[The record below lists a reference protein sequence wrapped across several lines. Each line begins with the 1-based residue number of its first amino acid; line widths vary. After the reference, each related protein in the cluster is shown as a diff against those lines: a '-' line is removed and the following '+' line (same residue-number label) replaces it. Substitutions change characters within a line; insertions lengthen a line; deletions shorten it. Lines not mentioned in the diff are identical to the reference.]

1 MCMTPSPAYRDTH
14 MNMSRSRCLTHI
26 IVHRDTHRDRGTH
39 THTVTVTVYV
49 TYTHTRHTH
58 RDTHINR
65 HTHRR
70 KHRDKFS
77 HTHTHTHI
85 QCVRVT
91 HCDTLCN
98 TQWHTLWHT
107 VTHCDCDITMMWYP
121 HVDTHWYWVSET
133 HTVWYLKFY
142 QSLIMTESPQSP
154 RTWHSDSE
162 RADSSSSYIKLDV
175 EPVNMSRKVI
185 PVLPFIHWPWC
196 TRGRWIFNKIRA
208 LYNVNP
214 TI

>member
-1 MCMTPSPAYRDTH
+1 MFDTH
-14 MNMSRSRCLTHI
+14 HSTPW
-26 IVHRDTHRDRGTH
+26 H
-39 THTVTVTVYV
+39 TPWPW
-49 TYTHTRHTH
+49 YTHTYRDRHGIC
-58 RDTHINR
+58 DIS
-65 HTHRR
+65 
-70 KHRDKFS
+70 F

-85 QCVRVT
+85 QCVSVT

-98 TQWHTLWHT
+98 TQWHTL
-107 VTHCDCDITMMWYP
+107 THCDCDITMMWYP

-154 RTWHSDSE
+154 RTWHSDSN
-162 RADSSSSYIKLDV
+162 SSSSYIKLDV

>member
-1 MCMTPSPAYRDTH
+1 MTPSPAYRDTH

-85 QCVRVT
+85 QCVCVT

-98 TQWHTLWHT
+98 TQWHTL
-107 VTHCDCDITMMWYP
+107 THCDCDITMMWYP

>member
-1 MCMTPSPAYRDTH
+1 MTPSPAYRDTH

-85 QCVRVT
+85 QCVCVT

-98 TQWHTLWHT
+98 TQWHTL
-107 VTHCDCDITMMWYP
+107 THCDCDITMMWYP

-162 RADSSSSYIKLDV
+162 RADSSSSYIRLDV
-175 EPVNMSRKVI
+175 EPVNMSHTATSFHPLTVMYPRTLDI
-185 PVLPFIHWPWC
+185 QQNQSI
-196 TRGRWIFNKIRA
+196 I
-208 LYNVNP
+208 
-214 TI
+214 

>member
-85 QCVRVT
+85 QCVCVT

-98 TQWHTLWHT
+98 TQWHTL
-107 VTHCDCDITMMWYP
+107 THCDCDITMMWY
-121 HVDTHWYWVSET
+121 HESSRWHTLVLSLGDSHCTILEVLSKFNHDWVSPKSPDVT
-133 HTVWYLKFY
+133 LGLRAGRLKF
-142 QSLIMTESPQSP
+142 
-154 RTWHSDSE
+154 
-162 RADSSSSYIKLDV
+162 KLYKTYV

>member
-85 QCVRVT
+85 QCVCVT

-98 TQWHTLWHT
+98 TQWHTL
-107 VTHCDCDITMMWYP
+107 THCDCDITMMWYP

>member
-85 QCVRVT
+85 QCVCVT

-98 TQWHTLWHT
+98 TLWHT

>member
-26 IVHRDTHRDRGTH
+26 IVHCYTHRDRGTH

-98 TQWHTLWHT
+98 TQWHTL
-107 VTHCDCDITMMWYP
+107 THCDCDITMMWYP

>member
-49 TYTHTRHTH
+49 TYTHKRHTH

-85 QCVRVT
+85 QCVCVT

-98 TQWHTLWHT
+98 TQWHTL
-107 VTHCDCDITMMWYP
+107 THCDCDITMMWYP